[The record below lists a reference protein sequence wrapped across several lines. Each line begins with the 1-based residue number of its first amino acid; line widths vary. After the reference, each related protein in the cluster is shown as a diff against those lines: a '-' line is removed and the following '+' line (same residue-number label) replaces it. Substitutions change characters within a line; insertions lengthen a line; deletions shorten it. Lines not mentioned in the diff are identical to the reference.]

1 MFNNHYKLLSKKK
14 KQRSMK
20 IYSINSLTRNH
31 IDQSRNDDKIFT
43 KKRLLK
49 MSFSHLKSDIG
60 LFLSFFLFEHKRQY
74 GLYIEQRS
82 SDDFYQKKSMEIIR
96 RLVRTRFVRRDLRN
110 REWIECLEEKNI
122 TTRLV
127 ALANRI

>member
-1 MFNNHYKLLSKKK
+1 MTTKL
-14 KQRSMK
+14 R
-20 IYSINSLTRNH
+20 
-31 IDQSRNDDKIFT
+31 

-49 MSFSHLKSDIG
+49 MSFSHLKSDIR
-60 LFLSFFLFEHKRQY
+60 LFSFFLSFSEHKRQY

-96 RLVRTRFVRRDLRN
+96 RLVRKRFVRRDLRN
-110 REWIECLEEKNI
+110 KEWIECLEEKNI